1 MNINNHSTP
10 TAAVSSCGS
19 SSERCPVLGPSQLHS
34 SERASRPAAR
44 TAHRAQQPGEIRW
57 DGSKKAELAGGLVLA
72 GHYYSQSYFMAP
84 VNWPGSARRS
94 HAGRRM
100 VHSQL
105 QLRQVLYSTKFQT
118 SWLMIKCW
126 KQCSQCSSLHSDRV
140 LSTGKNFQ
148 VIMML

>member
-1 MNINNHSTP
+1 MNINNHSLP

-57 DGSKKAELAGGLVLA
+57 DGGKKAVLAAGLVLA
-72 GHYYSQSYFMAP
+72 GHYYSQSYFMAA
-84 VNWPGSARRS
+84 VNWPCSARRT

-100 VHSQL
+100 GRLRQSQL
-105 QLRQVLYSTKFQT
+105 QLRHVLQSTKFQT
-118 SWLMIKCW
+118 SWLMLKCW

-140 LSTGKNFQ
+140 
-148 VIMML
+148 